1 MPRQQPPGLEGPPP
15 ASRAGVRA
23 HLSLPGCWPGPG
35 RGRGAGPGVGG
46 VIQCQTR
53 SQGGPVK
60 PQDSRA
66 RCAWP
71 GPSSGLCRLGPG
83 CGPWRRLGPEPQYFK
98 PLVPMQLP
106 NLLSVQAAATPG
118 VHTGTHMPD
127 TRAHAQAHV
136 HTVGQVFPARAVGH
150 LHLASCGF
158 RLGGGSKHWTAGA
171 GNQASSSSLGCT
183 PPPAPV
189 PPDAVG
195 ITWVP
200 AASPEPFRLLCS
212 WSRGGWR
219 AGRGPRDS
227 FAFSGFFKLG
237 TCRVGR
243 ARLPGARGGCFWS
256 L

>member
-23 HLSLPGCWPGPG
+23 HLSLPGGWPGPG

-53 SQGGPVK
+53 SREGPVK

-106 NLLSVQAAATPG
+106 NLLSVQAAATPLC
-118 VHTGTHMPD
+118 
-127 TRAHAQAHV
+127 TRAHTCQTHAPTPR
-136 HTVGQVFPARAVGH
+136 HTSTPWGRSSQRGLRGICTWLPAALGW
-150 LHLASCGF
+150 
-158 RLGGGSKHWTAGA
+158 GGGSEHWTAGA
-171 GNQASSSSLGCT
+171 GNQASGSSLGCT

-200 AASPEPFRLLCS
+200 AASSEPCRLLCS

-219 AGRGPRDS
+219 AGRGPQGQ
-227 FAFSGFFKLG
+227 FCLL
-237 TCRVGR
+237 RV
-243 ARLPGARGGCFWS
+243 L
-256 L
+256 